1 MARWIACCGALFSG
15 KQVLFAQVDTRLR
28 SVEFTVLVGNDV
40 DSLAPV
46 SIAGSFNQW
55 NPTSF
60 TLSRVSTGTYRGTL
74 ALLPGSH
81 QFKCTRSG
89 WHTVEQTAQGKETGN
104 RLLDVR
110 ADTQVVV
117 QVAQFKSGAESS
129 PRKSTASP
137 QVQVLDTAFFIPQL
151 NRTRTIRIYLP
162 MGYASSRQRYPV
174 LYMLDGQ
181 NLFDEAT
188 AAFGEWGVDEC
199 LDTMQTKRFPS
210 GIVVGIDNGP
220 KRIQEYNPYDH
231 EKYGIGEGTEMIQFI
246 AETLK
251 PWMDKRFRTL
261 SGKANTGIAGSS
273 MGGLLAYVAMT
284 KRGDV
289 FGLGAVLSPS
299 FWIAPRLDAL
309 TIQYAY
315 KATGR
320 YFLYRGGDEDDRSE
334 EAMDRIFDLFAQE
347 SFGLIYRVTDPAGT
361 HSEST
366 WRKWLPDLFGYLWS
380 EGFDQSV
387 PEHE

>member
-1 MARWIACCGALFSG
+1 MAHTIAYCGAFFSG
-15 KQVLFAQVDTRLR
+15 KSTLFAQTETSLR
-28 SVEFTVLVGNDV
+28 KVVFTVHVTADA
-40 DSLAPV
+40 DTSLPIT
-46 SIAGSFNQW
+46 IAGSFNQW
-55 NPTSF
+55 NPAAF
-60 TLSRVSTGTYRGTL
+60 QLVRKQMGTYEG
-74 ALLPGSH
+74 ALWLKPGVY
-81 QFKCTRSG
+81 QFKCARGAWSQ
-89 WHTVEQTAQGKETGN
+89 VEQSKDGKEVSN
-104 RLLDVR
+104 RNIEVQR
-110 ADTQVVV
+110 DTQVVI
-117 QVAQFKSGAESS
+117 QVAQFKSGAESA
-129 PRKSTASP
+129 PRLSTASP
-137 QVQVLDTAFFIPQL
+137 QVQVLDTAFYIPQL

-162 MGYASSRQRYPV
+162 IGYASSRQRYPV
-174 LYMLDGQ
+174 MYMLDGQ

-199 LDTMQTKRFPS
+199 LDTMQTKRFQT

-231 EKYGIGEGTEMIQFI
+231 EKYGIGEGSEMIQFI
-246 AETLK
+246 VETLK
-251 PWMDKRFRTL
+251 PWVDKRFRTL

-273 MGGLLAYVAMT
+273 MGGLLAYAAMT

-299 FWIAPRLDAL
+299 FWIAPRLDAF

-347 SFGLIYRVTDPAGT
+347 SFGLIYRVTDPEGT

-387 PEHE
+387 PEH